1 MNQGAKPKRPYGVR
15 AFVIVMAVAVV
26 LGGVAGAG
34 GALLQDQDGVL
45 GLALTAAMMAA
56 ATAGAMAACLWWWRG
71 IDEAA
76 REAHKWAWWWGGCSG
91 MAVGAAVLLT
101 LTLRDDGSTA
111 QSVGVSAPDLVAGGM
126 FAILLFQ
133 MAGYV
138 LAWAG
143 WWLKHR

>member
-1 MNQGAKPKRPYGVR
+1 MNDRPKPKRPYGVR
-15 AFVIVMAVAVV
+15 AFVLVMAGALL
-26 LGGVAGAG
+26 LGAIAGAG
-34 GALLQDQDGVL
+34 GALLEDQGGLL
-45 GLALTAAMMAA
+45 GLVLTATLMVAVTIGSLAM
-56 ATAGAMAACLWWWRG
+56 CLWWWRG

-101 LTLRDDGSTA
+101 LTLRDDGSTVE
-111 QSVGVSAPDLVAGGM
+111 SVGVSAPDLVAGGM

-133 MAGYV
+133 IAGYAI
-138 LAWAG
+138 AWAG